1 MDRPTLLCPSFHVGV
16 EDGHKKDSLVGNVGD
31 DEVDKVEVEVGN
43 LEDEVAVLSE
53 SGR

>member
-31 DEVDKVEVEVGN
+31 DEVDKVEVGN
-43 LEDEVAVLSE
+43 LEDEVAVLSQ

>member
-31 DEVDKVEVEVGN
+31 DEVDKVEVGN
-43 LEDEVAVLSE
+43 LEDEVAVSSR